1 MCTFI
6 AFRYMKAI
14 LIFFVSVLSFSAHS
28 QAKLSDFKKDKL
40 IFQDNFDSLSKNW
53 IIETPQHKNSKV
65 FMDNG
70 KLAIDVAKGATV
82 WYNKKLAGNYIIEYK
97 RKVVVNGGANS
108 RLSDLNNF
116 WMASDPKN
124 ANLFTRTGV
133 FEEYDNLS
141 LYYVGMGGNTNSTTR
156 FRKYGDNERRLLKE
170 YTDKAHLLE
179 ANREYQIAIVFYN
192 GESRFF
198 VDGEEYFSFKDPAP
212 LSEGYFGI
220 RTTYSHHEIDD
231 LSIYSLKNH

>member
-1 MCTFI
+1 
-6 AFRYMKAI
+6 MKAI
-14 LIFFVSVLSFSAHS
+14 ITFFALILSFSSFS
-28 QAKLSDFKKDKL
+28 QSKLSGFKKDKL
-40 IFQDNFDSLSKNW
+40 IFQDNFDSLSKMW
-53 IIETPQHKNSKV
+53 IVETPQHKNSKV
-65 FMDNG
+65 FAANG
-70 KLAIDVAKGATV
+70 KLVIDVAKGATV
-82 WYNKKLAGNYIIEYK
+82 WYGKELAGNYIIEYK
-97 RKVVVNGGANS
+97 RKVVVNGGPNS

-133 FEEYDNLS
+133 FEEYDNLN

-156 FRKYGDNERRLLKE
+156 FRKYVNNERRLLKE
-170 YTDKAHLLE
+170 YKDKAHLLE
-179 ANREYQIAIVFYN
+179 ANREYQIAIVFHN

-198 VDGEEYFSFKDPAP
+198 VDGEEYFSFKDTAP

-231 LSIYSLKNH
+231 LSIYSLKKH

>member
-1 MCTFI
+1 MRAIITFF
-6 AFRYMKAI
+6 A
-14 LIFFVSVLSFSAHS
+14 LILSFSSFS
-28 QAKLSDFKKDKL
+28 QSKLSDFKKDKL
-40 IFQDNFDSLSKNW
+40 IFRDNFDSLSKMW
-53 IIETPQHKNSKV
+53 IVETPQHKNSKV
-65 FMDNG
+65 FAANG
-70 KLAIDVAKGATV
+70 KLVIDVAKGATV
-82 WYNKKLAGNYIIEYK
+82 WYDKKLAGNYIIEYK

-133 FEEYDNLS
+133 FEEYDNLN

-179 ANREYQIAIVFYN
+179 AN
-192 GESRFF
+192 
-198 VDGEEYFSFKDPAP
+198 
-212 LSEGYFGI
+212 
-220 RTTYSHHEIDD
+220 HE
-231 LSIYSLKNH
+231 